1 MTPQQIHLV
10 QASWKRVAP
19 VREEAAA
26 LLYAKLFRM
35 DPRLKSL
42 FKTDMREQGRQLAG
56 MLGTMVANLAR
67 SDGPIPR
74 VQELG
79 RRHIGCNVK
88 PDHYETMG
96 AALLETLEAAL
107 EDDFTAEV
115 RDAWAA
121 AYAALAT
128 AMIDASH
135 G

>member
-1 MTPQQIHLV
+1 MTPDQIHLV

-26 LLYAKLFRM
+26 LFCAKLFRM

-42 FKTDMREQGRQLAG
+42 CKTDMREQGRQLAG
-56 MLGTMVANLAR
+56 MLGTLVANLAR
-67 SDGPIPR
+67 FDGPMPR

-79 RRHIGCNVK
+79 RHHVACNIK
-88 PDHYETMG
+88 REQHETMR

-115 RDAWAA
+115 RNAWSA
-121 AYAALAT
+121 AYAMLAT

-135 G
+135 E

>member
-1 MTPQQIHLV
+1 MTPEQIHLV
-10 QASWKRVAP
+10 QASWKRLAP

-35 DPRLKSL
+35 DPQLKSL
-42 FKTDMREQGRQLAG
+42 FKTNMREQARQLAG

-67 SDGPIPR
+67 FDGPMPR

-79 RRHIGCNVK
+79 RRHVACNVK
-88 PDHYETMG
+88 REHYETMG
-96 AALLETLEAAL
+96 VALLETLEAAL
-107 EDDFTAEV
+107 EGDFTAEV
-115 RDAWAA
+115 RNAWAA
-121 AYAALAT
+121 AYAMLAT